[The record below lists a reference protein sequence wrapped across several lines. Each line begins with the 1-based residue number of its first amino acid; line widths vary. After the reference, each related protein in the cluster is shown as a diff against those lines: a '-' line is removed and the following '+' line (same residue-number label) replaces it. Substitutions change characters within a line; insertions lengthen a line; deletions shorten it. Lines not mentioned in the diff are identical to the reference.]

1 MSAASS
7 AVSSLSSR
15 RQGIFWLCTLSCAR
29 MPALPM
35 LQQGEL
41 PPGIVW
47 VRGQQESGDASG
59 YVHWQ
64 FMVATKAKTS
74 LAALKKILGRGFGEL
89 HAELSRS
96 EAANEYVCKES
107 TRVAGPWEHGAK
119 PIRRNS
125 KVDWEDVW
133 TAAQSGDLARIP
145 PNVRVVSYRTL
156 RAIAADFSRPEAI
169 IREVWVFWGISG
181 SGKSRRAWDEAGL
194 DAYGK
199 CPRSKFWDGYQG
211 QEAVVFDEFRGGID
225 VSHILR
231 WCDRYPVRVEIK
243 GSSCPLVARKIW
255 FTSNLDPRLWYPELD
270 QESVAALIRRF
281 NIIHFN

>member
-1 MSAASS
+1 MSSASA
-7 AVSSLSSR
+7 AVSSLPAR
-15 RQGIFWLCTLSCAR
+15 RQGIFWLCTLSCNG
-29 MPALPM
+29 MPSLP
-35 LQQGEL
+35 LLEQGEL
-41 PPGIVW
+41 PAGIVW
-47 VRGQQESGDASG
+47 VRGQQELGHVNG
-59 YVHWQ
+59 YRHWQ
-64 FMVATKAKTS
+64 FILACKTKTS
-74 LAALKKILGRGFGEL
+74 LAALKKILGRGFGGI

-96 EAANEYVCKES
+96 AAASEYVCKED
-107 TRVAGPWEHGAK
+107 TRVAGPWEWGAK

-125 KVDWEDVW
+125 STDWESVW
-133 TAAQSGDLARIP
+133 TAAKSGNLDSIP
-145 PNVRVVSYRTL
+145 ANVRVVSYRTI
-156 RAIAADFSRPEAI
+156 RAIASDFSRPEAI
-169 IREVWVFWGISG
+169 IREVWVFWGVSG

-194 DAYGK
+194 EAYGK

-211 QEAVVFDEFRGGID
+211 QENVVFDEFRGGID

-281 NIIHFN
+281 NIVHFN